1 MRTTLIL
8 ALALS
13 AASSPLAAQTSFDPH
28 RNQAI
33 GGMAGLASG
42 SGLSYQE
49 IYPSAYGYR
58 GALALWKAGDSF
70 FLNTGISGLRILTD
84 DGRQRVYLVGGLSYW
99 RHTEETSRPIFDEN
113 DNVTG
118 ERIFDDV
125 DDSWSMGL
133 GAGIELPVGTRTAIS
148 LEALFT
154 YWTQSSN
161 VLPLP
166 QIGLQYQF

>member
-1 MRTTLIL
+1 MWV
-8 ALALS
+8 
-13 AASSPLAAQTSFDPH
+13 F
-28 RNQAI
+28 
-33 GGMAGLASG
+33 GGGIAGLVRDRD
-42 SGLSYQE
+42 LVQ
-49 IYPSAYGYR
+49 
-58 GALALWKAGDSF
+58 L
-70 FLNTGISGLRILTD
+70 
-84 DGRQRVYLVGGLSYW
+84 YLVGGLSYW

-118 ERIFDDV
+118 ERVFDDV
-125 DDSWSMGL
+125 DDSWSIGL

-154 YWTQSSN
+154 YWTQSGN